1 MVGALAFQ
9 LCHKIGITRKAL
21 QRWSKETVAFLPQKI
36 RMLQQQLSDLKNL
49 SSTEVSEVTLTDTQ
63 FLLQAIMKKEEDLWR
78 SKSRIQWLTTK
89 NLNTRFF
96 HLSTIIRRDQ
106 NYVNILQDSAG
117 LWHSDR

>member
-1 MVGALAFQ
+1 MVRALAFQ

-78 SKSRIQWLTTK
+78 SKSRIQWLTTT

-96 HLSTIIRRDQ
+96 HLSTIIRRDR
-106 NYVNILQDSAG
+106 NDVNILQNSAG